1 MKRALFILFIF
12 ISFSCSAQ
20 NSDTHHLDSL
30 LNLTS
35 QYHGHQLVDLFIKIA
50 KLQGVNNVS
59 QAQQSADEAIRLAK
73 QIKYPL
79 GVGNAYLAKGKICA
93 SHSTPLKGAEYYMQA
108 EKVFSQIDDR
118 PKKALAQIGLGECYT
133 KQGKYKL
140 ANQAYQRAIR
150 YFDYTG
156 NFKLLAKAY
165 YQSGTNYRMASVYDS
180 ALIQLEESLKNYAFQ
195 QDLKNQGI
203 VLNSIGIVHYY
214 MSNYQEALHSWTQYG
229 NIMRKLKDWHRLSTS
244 LINRG
249 QIYIYWG
256 AYDEALTAF
265 SEAMDLEKKSGNY
278 ANEAT
283 IYNSM
288 ATVFDYSGNTA
299 KAFEFYRKSLET
311 AKKQNIKASIS
322 IGLHNIGELY
332 LNNGNADSA
341 LYYIQKSLQIENT
354 LFNKVGIAETKA
366 TLGKVY
372 LALKKYRVAFSFL
385 EQSKDVFL
393 EVGDRSGLADVY
405 QKYGQAYEE
414 IGNDSLC
421 EYYLNKSIEIAEEMN
436 LRKMQF
442 ENHQIL
448 AKHFEK
454 NKQYKKAL
462 IQQKLFYSIHDSVF
476 NQQAMDKTAYLS
488 IKVEKEAQDRKLS
501 ELKHQKDV
509 DTYKSKIKDYIVYF
523 VILIFIILMIF
534 FYLRYTA
541 NKRSSM
547 RLNNQY
553 QIVLE
558 SEEKIKALL
567 DASHDIVLLVDR
579 KGSIVSANANT
590 EKTFRNGGQ
599 VVGYNF
605 KEVIEPFFQNQFDPY
620 IAKVLNSKTASQ
632 FNLIST
638 TKKTYD
644 ITISPIFKQGIE
656 VSGLAVYIQDIT
668 LILSAKAEKKKLEE
682 QLFQVQKLESIG
694 TMAGGVAHDFN
705 NYLGTILG
713 YSSMGFDDTKEG
725 SAEHRYFDQI
735 MKASKSAQHTVQK
748 ILTFSRKNENKS
760 LSRVNLVSV
769 AKEAVNMVE
778 STKPKEVQ
786 LELNHEVE
794 NIEILGNDVEMQQ
807 VFINLFN
814 NAFHAMQGIESGILK
829 CDIKPHVFK
838 ESHHAIVDKFNA
850 KSIVGIRIQD
860 NGTGMNEQVLQ
871 RIFEPFFTT
880 KDVGSGTGLGLSV
893 VHGIIKNHK
902 GEIRAESRMG
912 EGSSFFIYF
921 PAIT

>member
-1 MKRALFILFIF
+1 MKRTLFLLFVLL
-12 ISFSCSAQ
+12 SFSCSAQ
-20 NSDTHHLDSL
+20 NSDAHHLDSL

-35 QYHGHQLVDLFIKIA
+35 QYHGNQLVDLFIEIA
-50 KLQGVNNVS
+50 QLQGVNDVN

-93 SHSTPLKGAEYYMQA
+93 LHSTPLKGEKYYLEA

-118 PKKALAQIGLGECYT
+118 SDKAKAQMGLGECYS

-140 ANQAYQRAIR
+140 ATAAYQKAIN
-150 YFDYTG
+150 YFNYTG
-156 NFKLLAKAY
+156 NFGLLAKAL
-165 YQSGTNYRMASVYDS
+165 YQSGTNYRMASVFDS
-180 ALIQLEESLKNYAFQ
+180 ALIQLEESSKNYAFQ
-195 QDLKNQGI
+195 HDLKNQGI
-203 VLNSIGIVHYY
+203 VLNSIGVVHYN
-214 MSNYQEALHSWTQYG
+214 MGNYQEAVDAWTRYG
-229 NIMRKLKDWHRLSTS
+229 DIMHKLKDWHRVSAS

-256 AYDEALTAF
+256 AYDEALTSF
-265 SEAMDLEKKSGNY
+265 SKAMEMEKKSGNY

-288 ATVFDYSGNTA
+288 ATVFHYSGNTE
-299 KAFEFYRKSLET
+299 KALEFYRKSLVTSE
-311 AKKQNIKASIS
+311 KRNQKSSIS
-322 IGLHNIGELY
+322 VGLHNIGELY
-332 LNNGNADSA
+332 LDTGNADSA

-385 EQSKDVFL
+385 EQSKDIFL
-393 EVGDRSGLADVY
+393 GVGDRSGLADVY
-405 QKYGQAYEE
+405 QKYGQAYND

-421 EYYLNKSIEIAEEMN
+421 EYYLYKSIEIAEEMN
-436 LRKMQF
+436 LKKMQF

-448 AKHFEK
+448 AEHFERK
-454 NKQYKKAL
+454 KQYKEAL
-462 IQQKLFYSIHDSVF
+462 IHQKLFYSIHDSVF

-488 IKVEKEAQDRKLS
+488 IKVEKEAQDRRLS
-501 ELKHQKDV
+501 ELKHQKYV
-509 DTYKSKIKDYIVYF
+509 ATYENKIKDYIVYF
-523 VILIFIILMIF
+523 VILIFIILVIF

-541 NKRSSM
+541 NKKSSM
-547 RLNNQY
+547 RLNDQY

-579 KGSIVSANANT
+579 KGIIVSANAKA

-605 KEVIEPFFQNQFDPY
+605 KEVIEPYFQNQFDPQ
-620 IAKVLNSKTASQ
+620 IAKVLKSKKAKQ
-632 FNLIST
+632 FNLFST
-638 TKKTYD
+638 NKRTYD
-644 ITISPIFKQGIE
+644 ITISPIFKHGIE
-656 VSGLAVYIQDIT
+656 VSGLAVYLQDIT
-668 LILSAKAEKKKLEE
+668 LILSAESEKKKLEK
-682 QLFQVQKLESIG
+682 QLFQVQKLESVG

-713 YSSMGFDDTKEG
+713 YSSMGFDDTEEG
-725 SAEHRYFDQI
+725 SSEHRYFDQI

-748 ILTFSRKNENKS
+748 ILTFSRKNETIS
-760 LSRVNLVSV
+760 LNRVDLVAV
-769 AKEAVNMVE
+769 AKEAMNMVE

-786 LELNHEVE
+786 LLLNHEVE
-794 NIEILGNDVEMQQ
+794 NIEILGNDVEIQQ

-814 NAFHAMQGIESGILK
+814 NAFHAMEAVESGILK
-829 CDIKPHVFK
+829 CDIKTHVFK
-838 ESHHAIVDKFNA
+838 ENHQAIVDKFKA
-850 KSIVGIRIQD
+850 KSIVGIHIQD
-860 NGTGMNEQVLQ
+860 NGIGMDEQILQ

-902 GEIRAESRMG
+902 GDIRAESKIG